1 MNDLFQ
7 RPEITQLLKSALQED
22 LDSRGDITSKAI
34 SNNQSVQ
41 AEIIMKE
48 SGVLA
53 GLDLARLVFEYCDQS
68 TEFQSLVNEGEL
80 HSKGCKIARVK
91 GTALSVLQ
99 AERTALNFL
108 GRLSGIATQTFHFV
122 RLINEFDTTILDT
135 RKTTPGWRALEKY
148 AVRTGGG
155 QNHRMGLWD
164 MFLIKE
170 NHIVTARG
178 ISSAVQ
184 RCRQYMKEQNFR
196 AKIQVEASSFEMVQE
211 CLDNR
216 VDIIMLDNMSIEEM
230 RRAVEWID
238 GKIPVEASGN
248 MNMESLYDVAQ
259 IGVDYISV
267 GALTHSARNLDLTML
282 LIAEKIRE
290 H

>member
-1 MNDLFQ
+1 MNDLFKQ
-7 RPEITQLLKSALQED
+7 PEITQLVKSALEED
-22 LDSRGDITSKAI
+22 LGSRGDITSKAI
-34 SNNQSVQ
+34 NDDKTIQ

-53 GLDLARLVFEYCDQS
+53 GLDLARLVFEYDDES
-68 TEFQSLVNEGEL
+68 MEFKSLVSEGDF
-80 HSKGCKIARVK
+80 HSKGCAVARITGKVV
-91 GTALSVLQ
+91 SVLQ

-164 MFLIKE
+164 MFLIKD
-170 NHIVTARG
+170 NHLTAAGG
-178 ISSAVQ
+178 IRLAVEK
-184 RCRQYMKEQNFR
+184 CRQYMKNQNFN
-196 AKIQVEASSFEMVQE
+196 AKIQVEACTLEMVQE
-211 CLDNR
+211 CLDQEID
-216 VDIIMLDNMSIEEM
+216 VIMLDNMSIDEM
-230 RRAVEWID
+230 RRAVEWVD
-238 GKIPVEASGN
+238 GKIPLEASGN

-282 LIAEKIRE
+282 LTENRN
-290 H
+290 

>member
-1 MNDLFQ
+1 MNDLFKQ
-7 RPEITQLLKSALQED
+7 PEITQLVKSALEED
-22 LDSRGDITSKAI
+22 LGSRGDITSKAI
-34 SNNQSVQ
+34 NDDKTIQ

-53 GLDLARLVFEYCDQS
+53 GLDLARLVFEYDDES
-68 TEFQSLVNEGEL
+68 IEFKSLVSEGDF
-80 HSKGCKIARVK
+80 HSKGCAVARITGKVV
-91 GTALSVLQ
+91 SVLQ

-164 MFLIKE
+164 MFLIKD
-170 NHIVTARG
+170 NHITAAGG
-178 ISSAVQ
+178 IRLAVEK
-184 RCRQYMKEQNFR
+184 CRQYMKNQNFN
-196 AKIQVEASSFEMVQE
+196 AKIQVEACTLEMVQE
-211 CLDNR
+211 CLDQEID
-216 VDIIMLDNMSIEEM
+216 VIMLDNMSIDEM
-230 RRAVEWID
+230 RRAVERVD
-238 GKIPVEASGN
+238 GKIPLEASGN

-282 LIAEKIRE
+282 LTENRN
-290 H
+290 

>member
-7 RPEITQLLKSALQED
+7 QPEISQLVKIALEED
-22 LDSRGDITSKAI
+22 LGSRGDITSRAI
-34 SNNQSVQ
+34 NEDNTIQ

-48 SGVLA
+48 AGVLA
-53 GLDLARLVFEYCDQS
+53 GLDLACLVFKYGDESIQ
-68 TEFQSLVNEGEL
+68 FQSVVNEGEF
-80 HSKGCKIARVK
+80 HSKGCAIARITGKVV
-91 GTALSVLQ
+91 SVLQ

-122 RLINEFDTTILDT
+122 RLISEFDTTILDT

-164 MFLIKE
+164 MFLIKD
-170 NHIVTARG
+170 NHITAAGG
-178 ISSAVQ
+178 ICQAVQ
-184 RCRQYMKEQNFR
+184 KCLQYMKQENFD
-196 AKIQVEASSFEMVQE
+196 AKIQVEACSMEMVQE
-211 CLDNR
+211 CLKNQID
-216 VDIIMLDNMSIEEM
+216 VIMLDNMSIDEM
-230 RRAVEWID
+230 RRAVEFVD
-238 GKIPVEASGN
+238 GKIPLEASGN

-282 LIAEKIRE
+282 IAHDKK
-290 H
+290 